1 MTTASTQQSVREIMS
16 APVLTTDLT
25 DSLWDAWQLLSVSG
39 LRHLVISG
47 RNGECLGLLSDR
59 QILAEVPATKEHLG
73 ALTVADLLNQAS
85 GVLITP
91 DQTPR
96 QAASLMSEHGIEAIP
111 VCTHEGKILGI
122 VTQTD
127 LVNWIS

>member
-1 MTTASTQQSVREIMS
+1 MS

-47 RNGECLGLLSDR
+47 RDGECLGLLSDR
-59 QILAEVPATKEHLG
+59 QILAEIPTTKEHLG
-73 ALTVADLLNQAS
+73 SRSVEDLINQAS
-85 GVLITP
+85 GVMITP
-91 DQTPR
+91 EQSPR
-96 QAASLMSEHGIEAIP
+96 QAAHLMSEHGIEAIP
-111 VCTHEGKILGI
+111 VCTDDGKILGI

-127 LVNWIS
+127 LVNWIN